1 MRALNLPDWIQF
13 NEIGGIPSNN
23 YVIERPRERWII
35 DPSIVPPPTPA
46 TVARS
51 AEPQL
56 RIIATHAHYDHLLAL
71 KKILSA
77 NPNSRFLIH
86 CEDQPALN
94 DPTTNVARLFG
105 LEAVFPAPDFL
116 LEDNDL
122 IRLDEDLVLQV
133 WRTPGHTPGSSCFL
147 LSRHSG
153 SRRSSDSETASGN
166 CFREETLGSELGLR
180 ILRPGKYIDLADGAI
195 CLFTGDTLFC
205 GGIGRTDLPGG
216 SPRMMRD
223 SLYLLH
229 RRLTEMPPDLPVL
242 SGHGPGFP
250 AGDMA

>member
-1 MRALNLPDWIQF
+1 MRVLNLPDWIQF
-13 NEIGGIPSNN
+13 NDIGGIPSNN
-23 YVIERPRERWII
+23 YVIERPEERWII
-35 DPSIVPPPTPA
+35 DPSIVPPPPPA
-46 TVARS
+46 TVTRS
-51 AEPQL
+51 AAPQL

-77 NPNSRFLIH
+77 NPNARFLIH
-86 CEDQPALN
+86 REDQLALN

-105 LEAVFPAPDFL
+105 LEAAFPEPDFL

-122 IRLDEDLVLQV
+122 ICLDEDLVLQV

-147 LSRHSG
+147 LSRYPG
-153 SRRSSDSETASGN
+153 GGREPGCGGDPGN
-166 CFREETLGSELGLR
+166 EEEPLGSEMGLR

-223 SLYLLH
+223 SLHLLH

-250 AGDMA
+250 AGDMT